1 METGIIDYNNLLPSG
16 LQFVQGGPYIPAS
29 MLKAHE
35 RGDLVFLCGAG
46 VSRSAGLPS
55 FKGLVDC
62 IYEELEAGDDHKT
75 AEEQEAYDQ
84 KHYDVVLQRL
94 AGRLPGNTYA
104 DGLVKVKQLAA
115 KCIGKRQK
123 GAAMEDGLHHALMS
137 LSFGKDMSSKI
148 VTTNYDNLL
157 SRAYA
162 STSSDIQKHVFPSLP
177 LDEDWNGVAHIHGSI
192 PCDTRDDRP
201 NEWFVKNL
209 VLTDT
214 DLGRAYTSEFRVAG
228 NFLRR
233 LTAEKSVCFI
243 GYSISDTEVRHLL
256 AALPV
261 TEGSPR
267 EHFAFVP
274 PQQDNSTRAEDPED
288 IKSAWESKGVTPIS
302 YSTQEDGK
310 AESGEHAL
318 LEITIKEWAKCSTE
332 GKQATVERIVACGK
346 PDNHIDGQKLKWSLS
361 DVQAAWRF
369 SQIDPTPSIDWF
381 PYLEP
386 MIAHTMDPNLVH
398 PVEVP
403 PTTGQGVPAV
413 SLQLLTWLSKYAH
426 LLGVFKWF
434 LDRGGSFAKS
444 VDGYWEARLEDTSPE
459 LPDAMRTLWGYLT
472 AGAFYNNPNR
482 RMDTY
487 RWIDRVE
494 KQGITTALSS
504 RLHSLLSPKITHGRG
519 SLFGWTHEKEN
530 ESMGYYVSI
539 LGLDVVVPDLENL
552 VNSDSHE
559 KRWHEQLSNLLPTF
573 SLLLEQTCEYLSA
586 LEKITEESD
595 MSCIQMPSIEPHEQ
609 NLHHTYDWAGLI
621 ELTRDA
627 WDAMLK
633 ESPALAEAYL
643 RQWAESDYPCF
654 RRLALY
660 GCSNQSMPTNIVQSK
675 LAEGTERWLWNI
687 DASREVCRFFAK
699 RMCDIESIYATTIE
713 DHVIE
718 NSMSK
723 GKHWVWLYLTRMEM
737 SGYSLSKKAQRHLDQ
752 INDTHPEWSKS
763 DNDRHEL
770 NFWMESEPEGGWISD
785 PLDSGDSEFGRNGI
799 LNTEI
804 EAEEEWEKIRELF
817 AAKESTIL
825 ADRSYAN
832 SLCSRMETAARN
844 GWASET
850 EILEMSGKILAREY
864 RNMEVWS
871 NGELISHPLQLAI
884 NHPHGRALD
893 AIMHA
898 LFRTSRN
905 KDSGLPDEYRKFFN
919 KIMEADDMM
928 HAKCII
934 ASQTNNLFIID
945 EEWVKGH
952 LLPKFSLSV
961 SPESTA
967 VWSGFF
973 RAIRIVP
980 GLVKEI
986 TANLTDLAE
995 DIESLPELKHNH
1007 YHPFVRFLVWSI
1019 LLCDKEFFR
1028 FYESRL
1034 RSSIA
1039 NWNTEKIA
1047 EMASALYSYMEQA
1060 SEKEVCW
1067 SQKILPFYKAYF
1079 PKKEHKNSYLTSHR
1093 MGEICL
1099 LAGEKFA
1106 EAVDTLK
1113 IWLSYED
1120 PSIPRDSSYEFAEQ
1134 LIEKGLDRKFP
1145 RESLVFLDAITEAR
1159 PYLLENQ
1166 VNCLENIES
1175 ADPGVEKMEEYI
1187 RLRKIYPVSKS

>member
-1 METGIIDYNNLLPSG
+1 METGVIDYNNLLPTG
-16 LQFVQGGPYIPAS
+16 LQFVQRGPYIPAS

-35 RGDLVFLCGAG
+35 RDDLVFLCGAG

-55 FKGLVDC
+55 FQGLVDC
-62 IYEELEAGDDHKT
+62 IYEELEAGGDHKT
-75 AEEQEAYDQ
+75 VEEQKAYDQ
-84 KHYDVVLQRL
+84 QRYDVVLQRL

-104 DGLVKVKQLAA
+104 DGLFKVKQLAA
-115 KCIGKRQK
+115 KCIGERQE

-137 LSFGKDMSSKI
+137 LSFGKDMPSKI
-148 VTTNYDNLL
+148 VTTNFDRLL
-157 SRAYA
+157 SRAYT
-162 STSSDIQKHVFPSLP
+162 STSSDIQMHVFPSLP
-177 LDEDWNGVAHIHGSI
+177 LDEDWNGVAHIHGAI
-192 PCDTRDDRP
+192 PVGTRDDRP
-201 NEWFVKNL
+201 DEWFVKNL

-214 DLGRAYTSEFRVAG
+214 DFGRAYTSEFRVAG
-228 NFLRR
+228 NFLRK

-261 TEGSPR
+261 MEGNPR

-274 PQQDNSTRAEDPED
+274 LQQDNSTRAEDPED

-302 YSTQEDGK
+302 YNTQEDGK

-318 LEITIKEWAKCSTE
+318 LEITLKEWAKCSTE
-332 GKQATVERIVACGK
+332 GKQATAERIVAYGK
-346 PDNHIDGQKLKWSLS
+346 PDNQIDGQKLKWSLS

-369 SQIDPTPSIDWF
+369 SQMDPTPSIDWF

-386 MIAHTMDPNLVH
+386 MIAHTMNPNLVH

-426 LLGVFKWF
+426 LLGVFEWF
-434 LDRGGSFAKS
+434 LDKGGSFAKS
-444 VDGYWEARLEDTSPE
+444 VDEFWEARLEDTSPI
-459 LPDAMRTLWGYLT
+459 LPDAMKTLWGYLT
-472 AGAFYNNPNR
+472 AGAFYNNPSR
-482 RMDTY
+482 RMDTHK
-487 RWIDRVE
+487 WIDRVE
-494 KQGITTALSS
+494 KQGVTTALSS
-504 RLHSLLSPKITHGRG
+504 GLHSLLSPKITHGRG
-519 SLFGWTHEKEN
+519 SLFGWPREVEH

-539 LGLDVVVPDLENL
+539 LGLDVVVPGFKNL
-552 VNSDSHE
+552 INTNSHE
-559 KRWHEQLSNLLPTF
+559 KRWHKEISSLLPTF
-573 SLLLEQTCEYLSA
+573 SLLLKQTCEYLFA
-586 LEKITEESD
+586 LGKITEEND
-595 MSCIQMPSIEPHEQ
+595 MSCIQIPSIEPHEQ
-609 NLHHTYDWAGLI
+609 NLHHLYEWAGLI

-643 RQWAESDYPCF
+643 RQWAESDYSCF
-654 RRLALY
+654 RRLTLY
-660 GCSNQSMPTNIVQSK
+660 GCSDQSMPTNIVQSK

-718 NSMSK
+718 NPMSK
-723 GKHWVWLYLTRMEM
+723 GEHWIWLYLTRMEM
-737 SGYSLSKKAQRHLDQ
+737 SEYSLSKKAQKHLDQ
-752 INDTHPEWSKS
+752 INYTHPEWSKS

-770 NFWMESEPEGGWISD
+770 NFWMVSEPEGGWISD

-804 EAEEEWEKIRELF
+804 ETEEEWEKIEELF
-817 AAKESTIL
+817 TDKESTIL

-832 SLCSRMETAARN
+832 SLCSRMETAAKN
-844 GWASET
+844 GWASGA
-850 EILEMSGKILAREY
+850 EILEMSSKILAQEY
-864 RNMEVWS
+864 RDMEVWS
-871 NGELISHPLQLAI
+871 SGELMSHPLELAI
-884 NHPHGRALD
+884 NHPHGKSLD
-893 AIMHA
+893 AIMCA
-898 LFRTSRN
+898 LFKISRD
-905 KDSGLPDEYRKFFN
+905 KDSGLPVEYRELFS
-919 KIMEADDMM
+919 KIMGGDGKM

-945 EEWVKGH
+945 EQWVKSH
-952 LLPKFSLSV
+952 LLPKFTLSV
-961 SPESTA
+961 TPESTV
-967 VWSGFF
+967 VWSGFL
-973 RAIRIVP
+973 RTILIVP
-980 GLVKEI
+980 DLVKEI
-986 TANLTDLAE
+986 AADLADLAE
-995 DIESLPELKHNH
+995 DIESLPVLKLS
-1007 YHPFVRFLVWSI
+1007 YFHPFICFLVWSM
-1019 LLCDKEFFR
+1019 LLCEKEVFQA
-1028 FYESRL
+1028 YESRL

-1039 NWNTEKIA
+1039 NWNPENIA
-1047 EMASALYSYMEQA
+1047 EMANALHSYMEQA

-1113 IWLSYED
+1113 IWLSHED

-1145 RESLVFLDAITEAR
+1145 RESLVFLDAITEER
-1159 PYLLENQ
+1159 PYFLENQ
-1166 VNCLENIES
+1166 MNCLENIES
-1175 ADPGVEKMEEYI
+1175 ADPGVKVMEEYI
-1187 RLRKIYPVSKS
+1187 RLRRIYPVSKS

>member
-1 METGIIDYNNLLPSG
+1 METGVIDYNNLLPTG
-16 LQFVQGGPYIPAS
+16 LQFVQRGPYIPAS

-35 RGDLVFLCGAG
+35 RDDLVFLCGAG

-55 FKGLVDC
+55 FQGLVDC
-62 IYEELEAGDDHKT
+62 IYEELEAGGDHKT
-75 AEEQEAYDQ
+75 VEEQKAYDQ
-84 KHYDVVLQRL
+84 QRYDVVLQRL

-104 DGLVKVKQLAA
+104 DGLFKVKQLAA
-115 KCIGKRQK
+115 KCIGERQE

-137 LSFGKDMSSKI
+137 LSFGKDMPSKI
-148 VTTNYDNLL
+148 VTTNFDRLL
-157 SRAYA
+157 SRAYT
-162 STSSDIQKHVFPSLP
+162 STSSDIQMHVFPSLP
-177 LDEDWNGVAHIHGSI
+177 LDEDWNGVAHIHGAI
-192 PCDTRDDRP
+192 PVGTRDDRP
-201 NEWFVKNL
+201 DEWFVKNL

-214 DLGRAYTSEFRVAG
+214 DFGRAYTSEFRVAG
-228 NFLRR
+228 NFLRK

-261 TEGSPR
+261 MEGNPR

-274 PQQDNSTRAEDPED
+274 LQQDNSTRAEDPED

-302 YSTQEDGK
+302 YNTQEDGK

-318 LEITIKEWAKCSTE
+318 LEITLKEWAKCSTE
-332 GKQATVERIVACGK
+332 GKQATAERIVAYGK

-381 PYLEP
+381 LYLEP
-386 MIAHTMDPNLVH
+386 IIAPTMSPNLVD
-398 PVEVP
+398 PAKVP
-403 PTTGQGVPAV
+403 PTSEQGVPAV
-413 SLQLLTWLSKYAH
+413 SLQLLAWLSKYAH
-426 LLGVFKWF
+426 LPGVLKLF

-444 VDGYWEARLEDTSPE
+444 VDEFWATRLEDTSPA
-459 LPDAMRTLWGYLT
+459 LPDAMKTLWGYLT

-519 SLFGWTHEKEN
+519 SLFGWTREVAN
-530 ESMGYYVSI
+530 ESMDYYVSI
-539 LGLDVVVPDLENL
+539 LGLDVVVPGLKVLINT
-552 VNSDSHE
+552 NSHE
-559 KRWHEQLSNLLPTF
+559 KRWHKQIFNLLPTF

-586 LEKITEESD
+586 LGKITEESD

-609 NLHHTYDWAGLI
+609 NLHHLYEWAGLI

-675 LAEGTERWLWNI
+675 LSEGTERWLWNL

-713 DHVIE
+713 DHVID
-718 NSMSK
+718 NPLSK
-723 GKHWVWLYLTRMEM
+723 GEHWVWLYLTRMEI

-752 INDTHPEWSKS
+752 INYTHPEWSKS

-770 NFWMESEPEGGWISD
+770 NFWMVSEPEGGWISD

-804 EAEEEWEKIRELF
+804 ETEEEWEKIRKLF
-817 AAKESTIL
+817 ATKESTIL

-832 SLCSRMETAARN
+832 SLSSRMETAARN
-844 GWASET
+844 GWVSEA
-850 EILEMSGKILAREY
+850 EILEMAGKILAQEY
-864 RNMEVWS
+864 ENMEVWS
-871 NGELISHPLQLAI
+871 NGELMSHPLELAI

-893 AIMHA
+893 AIMCA
-898 LFRTSRN
+898 LFKTSRN
-905 KDSGLPDEYRKFFN
+905 KDSGLPDEYSKFFN
-919 KIMEADDMM
+919 KIMGAGGKM
-928 HAKCII
+928 HAKCIV

-945 EEWVKGH
+945 EEWVKSH
-952 LLPKFSLSV
+952 LLPKFALSV
-961 SPESTA
+961 TQESTV
-967 VWSGFF
+967 VWSGFL
-973 RAIRIVP
+973 RTILIVP
-980 GLVKEI
+980 DLVKEI
-986 TANLTDLAE
+986 AADLADLAE
-995 DIESLPELKHNH
+995 DIESLPVLKHS
-1007 YHPFVRFLVWSI
+1007 YFHPFICFLVWSM
-1019 LLCDKEFFR
+1019 LLCEKEVFQAF
-1028 FYESRL
+1028 ESRL

-1039 NWNTEKIA
+1039 NWNPEKIA
-1047 EMASALYSYMEQA
+1047 EMANALHSYMEQA

-1099 LAGEKFA
+1099 LAGEKFP

-1113 IWLSYED
+1113 IWLSHED

-1159 PYLLENQ
+1159 PYFLENQ
-1166 VNCLENIES
+1166 MNCLENIES